1 MEDRLRYVLSV
12 VNEWLKFAEAKN
24 GALLAVDVAI
34 VFGILQLTSNA
45 SSRGW
50 IPFAISLIGLSA
62 ISALLSF
69 IPQLKVTSPKER
81 KGDDKATSL
90 IFYGHF
96 AKYQPESYVKTMY
109 SRVGIEAPSITP
121 IELDFAQQII
131 INSRIALRKNR
142 YFSAG
147 LWLTVLGLVS
157 FLVPLVISAVAV
169 R

>member
-1 MEDRLRYVLSV
+1 MEDRLRYILSV

-34 VFGILQLTSNA
+34 VFGILQLISNTS
-45 SSRGW
+45 SKGW
-50 IPFAISLIGLSA
+50 TYLAIFLIGLSA

-69 IPQLKVTSPKER
+69 IPQLKVTSSAKQKTRDKE
-81 KGDDKATSL
+81 TSL
-90 IFYGHF
+90 IFYGHI
-96 AKYQPESYVKTMY
+96 AKYDPENYVRTLY
-109 SRVGIEAPSITP
+109 SGAGIEGPSIAS

-131 INSRIALRKNR
+131 TNSRIALRKNR

-157 FLVPLVISAVAV
+157 FLVPLLISAVGTG
-169 R
+169 